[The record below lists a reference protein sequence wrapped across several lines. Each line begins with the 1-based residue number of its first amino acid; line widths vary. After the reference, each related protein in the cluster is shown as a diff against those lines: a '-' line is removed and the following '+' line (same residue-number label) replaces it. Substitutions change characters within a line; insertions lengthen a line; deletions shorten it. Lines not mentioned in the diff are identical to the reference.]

1 MVNAQWQGWYDR
13 WCVKRDSFTTT
24 CRTRASSFECVRGQ
38 FFPLRVAKQVKELI
52 FVRFWIVSTRVR
64 KLATIAFFMS
74 VWYYAESDW
83 TDFHKIWYWSTFENM
98 SRIVLGGLVGP
109 QVVKKSP
116 YIFRTQM
123 CTDHLVCKCALFY
136 SWQPACPLSW
146 ATSIHST
153 TSHSFFFNTLILL
166 SSQLQLCL
174 PSCLFPYGFPTKSLY
189 AFYMPPTSHYSSYH
203 HTNRWLVKITK

>member
-123 CTDHLVCKCALFY
+123 CTILFMTTCMPPILSHINPLHHL
-136 SWQPACPLSW
+136 P
-146 ATSIHST
+146 
-153 TSHSFFFNTLILL
+153 FFF
-166 SSQLQLCL
+166 
-174 PSCLFPYGFPTKSLY
+174 F
-189 AFYMPPTSHYSSYH
+189 
-203 HTNRWLVKITK
+203 